1 MTTNSSPPLKPN
13 QISRALVGYVG
24 NGRSVVVVI
33 MPKLQA
39 IAVPQIALWTGLL
52 SEMSSKIVSL
62 EQDGGQPID
71 MISNDVS
78 FTTVTI
84 LINLERVKTR
94 VGPSTGAKPA
104 ASVR

>member
-13 QISRALVGYVG
+13 PISRALVGYVG
-24 NGRSVVVVI
+24 NGRSAVVVI

-39 IAVPQIALWTGLL
+39 IAVSQIALWTGLL
-52 SEMSSKIVSL
+52 SEITSKIVSL
-62 EQDGGQPID
+62 ERDGGQPID
-71 MISNDVS
+71 IISNDVS

-84 LINLERVKTR
+84 LINLEREKTR